1 LINVGIFAVISP
13 TLGRNG
19 LILNYLRRDPKL
31 MRILLKAVST
41 IILGL
46 AFPHAA
52 MAETVPG
59 KNAVN
64 NKPVPVQRQFGF
76 ILGGA
81 GKKPAAIGFYAR
93 GCLKGGQ
100 RLENDGPYW
109 QAMRL
114 SRNRHWGHPKLISL
128 LKKFAEEANKEDG
141 WPGLMVGD
149 LSQPRGGPMFT
160 GHRSHQI
167 GLDADIWYL
176 PMPKNKLTYAE
187 RENTSSI
194 ALAGYR
200 DTEVGK
206 NWTPRHLAIIKRA
219 ASYKDVSRI
228 FVHPAVKKSLCDKA
242 GDDRGWLRKV
252 RPMWGHNYHFHI
264 RMKCPAGYSGCNGQK
279 AVGGG
284 DGCGGPLKYWLK
296 RVSRPPSPAKKPAK
310 KKKFKLKFGT
320 LAWVP
325 KACQNL
331 LAVGKPTVFINPRSN
346 FKEMTMPVKRPT
358 YDPVAGLIARS
369 E

>member
-1 LINVGIFAVISP
+1 MGNIFKACLTVIWAIAFSVVISGNYASP
-13 TLGRNG
+13 TSS
-19 LILNYLRRDPKL
+19 
-31 MRILLKAVST
+31 A
-41 IILGL
+41 L
-46 AFPHAA
+46 AKEATKSPAKTPA
-52 MAETVPG
+52 KTPTKKSV
-59 KNAVN
+59 KNN
-64 NKPVPVQRQFGF
+64 RPVPVQRQFGF

-81 GKKPAAIGFYAR
+81 GKKPASIGFYAR

-100 RLENDGPYW
+100 KLEDDGPYW

-128 LKKFAEEANKEDG
+128 LKRFAEEANKNDG

-176 PMPKNKLTYAE
+176 PMPKNRLSYVD

-194 ALAGYR
+194 ALAGVR
-200 DTEVGK
+200 ATEVGS
-206 NWTPRHLAIIKRA
+206 NWTPKHLKIIKRA
-219 ASYKDVSRI
+219 ASYKQVARI
-228 FVHPAVKKSLCDKA
+228 FVHPAVKKALCDNA
-242 GDDRGWLRKV
+242 GDDRSWLRKV

-264 RMKCPAGYSGCNGQK
+264 RMKCPSGYSGCSGQK

-296 RVSRPPSPAKKPAK
+296 RVSRPVRPAKKPAK

-325 KACQNL
+325 KACRNL
-331 LAVGKPTVFINPRSN
+331 LAVDKP
-346 FKEMTMPVKRPT
+346 
-358 YDPVAGLIARS
+358 AGLHQSTLNIHRNDNARKKAKT
-369 E
+369 